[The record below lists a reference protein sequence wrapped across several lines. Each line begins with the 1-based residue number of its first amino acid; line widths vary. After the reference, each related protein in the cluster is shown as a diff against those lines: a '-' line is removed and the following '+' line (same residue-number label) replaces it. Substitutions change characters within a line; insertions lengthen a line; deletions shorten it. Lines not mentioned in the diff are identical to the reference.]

1 MSGRTHGAVELVTDE
16 SGLSVEAA
24 VEEDVQYLKQTKL
37 IPDSITITG
46 WVYEVE
52 TGKVRQV
59 V

>member
-1 MSGRTHGAVELVTDE
+1 MF
-16 SGLSVEAA
+16 LSLRSDLLNVVFTRLETA
-24 VEEDVQYLKQTKL
+24 VEEDVEFLKKTKL
-37 IPDSITITG
+37 APDDVVISG